1 MWLSRREL
9 FDRLALGVQLLP
21 ALAFAPRSLM
31 GDLLFEPD
39 GEPVPARPIPP
50 NPFQRNG
57 KALVAIVHGRDP
69 AVMLEKGMELL
80 GGLHHL
86 EPAGKRVLVKPNVVN
101 DRPPPTTSSPA
112 VITAVVQAM
121 QRAGAA
127 EVTVADSSGVIRFPT
142 AENLE
147 ATGIMAAVE
156 ATGGRTLALEDQPW
170 VRLEPA
176 GAEHLTRFYL
186 SRPVYEAELLI
197 NLPVV
202 KTHKFASYSCCL
214 KNLVGIAHPRNRP
227 SVTFL
232 AGNWHERIAELNL
245 GVHPHL
251 NIADGTT
258 IMIAGGP
265 TSGTPAQADLL
276 LLSGDRVALDA
287 VAVALIRSYRAWP
300 KVMGGTVWSQR
311 QIKRAGELGLGAPGV
326 DGMEL
331 VAASTDGSSR
341 PFDRLVQELW
351 RDLRGEP
358 RPGGA

>member
-1 MWLSRREL
+1 MSDASRREL
-9 FDRLALGVQLLP
+9 LSRLAWGVQFLP
-21 ALAFAPRSLM
+21 ALALAPRSCVSQ
-31 GDLLFEPD
+31 LLFEPD
-39 GEPVPARPIPP
+39 GESVPTRPIPP

-69 AVMLEKGMELL
+69 GAMLEKGMELL

-86 EPAGKRVLVKPNVVN
+86 KLAGARVLIKPNVVN
-101 DRPPPTTSSPA
+101 DRPPPSTTSPA
-112 VITAVVQAM
+112 VIAAAVRAM

-142 AENLE
+142 AGNLE
-147 ATGIMAAVE
+147 ATGIAAAVE
-156 ATGGRTLALEDQPW
+156 ASGGRALALEDQPW

-186 SRPVYEAELLI
+186 SKPVYEADVFV

-202 KTHKFASYSCCL
+202 KTHRFASYSCCL
-214 KNLVGIAHPRNRP
+214 KNLVGVAHPRNRP

-251 NIADGTT
+251 NIADATT

-265 TSGTPAQADLL
+265 TSGTPAAANLL

-287 VAVALIRSYRAWP
+287 VAVALIRSYGAWP
-300 KVMGGTVWSQR
+300 KVAEGSPWSQR
-311 QIKRAGELGLGAPGV
+311 QIKRAGELRLGTSGI

-331 VAASTDGSSR
+331 ASASIDGSSPR
-341 PFDRLVQELW
+341 FDRLVDGLW
-351 RDLRGEP
+351 RDL
-358 RPGGA
+358 GGYL